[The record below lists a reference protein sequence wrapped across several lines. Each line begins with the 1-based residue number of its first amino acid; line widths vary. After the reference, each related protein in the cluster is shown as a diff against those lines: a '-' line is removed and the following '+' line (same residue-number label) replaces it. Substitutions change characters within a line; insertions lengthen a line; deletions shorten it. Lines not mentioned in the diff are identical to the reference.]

1 MIVAPR
7 DQPIPRCPQCRSAMK
22 LWTIF
27 LRPEV
32 LSFRCEACD
41 ETVRLVEGAPYGAV
55 IRLPPRRPDLRLAT
69 ARHA

>member
-1 MIVAPR
+1 
-7 DQPIPRCPQCRSAMK
+7 MK

-41 ETVRLVEGAPYGAV
+41 ETARLVEGAPYGAA
-55 IRLPPRRPDLRLAT
+55 IRVPPRRPDQRLAVVRR
-69 ARHA
+69 A